1 MVHENGYYSLSSDI
15 QQLSSALAELY
26 PFLLSQVR
34 RWVYSYN
41 VPSWRE
47 QEEDVVEDIVQEA
60 IVRTLNYI
68 RRAEYRKTT
77 LISLAHV
84 STTFA
89 RNYSLDMR
97 RRDSQ
102 LVHVPFRSYSSV
114 GKYIASLDRLDPLEG
129 AVDNVF
135 QEELFTRLA
144 QIIAGFPDKQRIA
157 LLIDLANRA

>member
-1 MVHENGYYSLSSDI
+1 MKPGNYSLSSDI
-15 QQLSSALAELY
+15 QQFSSALAELY
-26 PFLLSQVR
+26 PFLLPQVR

-47 QEEDVVEDIVQEA
+47 QAEDVVEDIVQEA

-68 RRAEYRKTT
+68 RRAEYRKTI
-77 LISLAHV
+77 LKSLAHV
-84 STTFA
+84 STAFA
-89 RNYSLDMR
+89 RNYYLDLR

-102 LVHVPFRSYSSV
+102 LVHVPFCSYSSA
-114 GKYIASLDRLDPLEG
+114 GKYVTRLDRFDPFEG

-144 QIIAGFPDKQRIA
+144 QIIASFPDKQRIA
-157 LLIDLANRA
+157 L